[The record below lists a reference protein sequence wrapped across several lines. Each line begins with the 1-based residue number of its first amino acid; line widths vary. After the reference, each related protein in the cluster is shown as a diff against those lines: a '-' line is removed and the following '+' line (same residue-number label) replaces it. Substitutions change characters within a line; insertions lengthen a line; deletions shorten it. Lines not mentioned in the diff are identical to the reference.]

1 MAEPE
6 NKKQD
11 TGSIKPTKR
20 TTNTPKN
27 KKESSGTSCFTYEV
41 NMIIQV
47 LAEDREAADSKLDRE
62 GGYVSRR
69 DVVLKDV
76 AYLYDGSDKDS
87 K

>member
-6 NKKQD
+6 SD
-11 TGSIKPTKR
+11 SIKPTKR

-27 KKESSGTSCFTYEV
+27 KKKDSTGTSCFTYEV

-47 LAEDREAADSKLDRE
+47 LAEDRETADSKLDRE

-69 DVVLKDV
+69 DVILKDV
-76 AYLYDGSDKDS
+76 AYLYDGSDKDE

>member
-1 MAEPE
+1 
-6 NKKQD
+6 
-11 TGSIKPTKR
+11 
-20 TTNTPKN
+20 
-27 KKESSGTSCFTYEV
+27 
-41 NMIIQV
+41 MIIQV
-47 LAEDREAADSKLDRE
+47 LAEDREGADSKLDRE